1 MNEITTVGVDLAK
14 EVIVVC
20 AGDAEGRTRYFKQL
34 SFSGFAEWAVNLP
47 PCTFGMEACSS
58 AHHWARFLASQ
69 GHTPKLM
76 AAEFVA
82 PFRKSHGAKNDRND
96 AQAILVAVRQADMRF
111 VSVKSVDQQAML
123 AWHRARSGFGEERTA
138 LLNRTRGLLA
148 EFGVWVGRSSAVL
161 IRQLPILA
169 QDERL
174 PERFR
179 PLLANALEHLRRI
192 EQCIADCDAQV
203 HAHVRHSEEAKRLQ
217 ALTGI
222 GELTAS
228 ALLATVAN
236 PHDFKNG
243 RQMAA
248 WTGLV
253 PRQNSSGGKQ
263 RLGVITKR
271 GDSYLRGLLTQGA
284 RSTLQVALKRE
295 PLRRSRLE
303 QWIVAL
309 HGRVGYHKTLVA
321 IANKH
326 ARILWAILVHGESYD
341 SNAWRR
347 HAPQRTPVAA

>member
-20 AGDAEGRTRYFKQL
+20 AGDGEGRTRYFKQL
-34 SFSGFAEWAVNLP
+34 SFSGFAEWAVRLP
-47 PCTFGMEACSS
+47 PCTFGMEACST
-58 AHHWARFLASQ
+58 AHHWARFLASH
-69 GHTPKLM
+69 GHIPKLM

-82 PFRKSHGAKNDRND
+82 PFRKSQGAKNDRND
-96 AQAILVAVRQADMRF
+96 AQAILAAVRQPDMRF

-123 AWHRARSGFGEERTA
+123 AWHRARSGLSVERTA

-148 EFGVWVGRSSAVL
+148 EFGVWIGRSSAVL
-161 IRQLPILA
+161 LRQLPIL
-169 QDERL
+169 
-174 PERFR
+174 
-179 PLLANALEHLRRI
+179 EHLRHI
-192 EQCIADCDAQV
+192 DQCTAECDVQI
-203 HAHVRHSEEAKRLQ
+203 HTHVRHSEEAQRIQ
-217 ALTGI
+217 ALTGV

-228 ALLATVAN
+228 ALLATVSS
-236 PHDFKNG
+236 PRDFKNG

-284 RSTLQVALKRE
+284 RSTLQIALKRE

-326 ARILWAILVHGESYD
+326 VRILWAILVHGESYD
-341 SNAWRR
+341 PNAWRR
-347 HAPQRTPVAA
+347 HARQRSPVAA

>member
-20 AGDAEGRTRYFKQL
+20 AGDVQGRTQYFKQL
-34 SFSGFAEWAVNLP
+34 SFQGFAEWAVKLP
-47 PCTFGMEACSS
+47 PCTFGMEACST
-58 AHHWARFLASQ
+58 AHYWARFLAEH
-69 GHTPKLM
+69 GHYPKLM

-82 PFRKSHGAKNDRND
+82 PFRKSQGAKNDRND
-96 AQAILVAVRQADMRF
+96 AQAILAAVRQPDMRF

-123 AWHRARSGFGEERTA
+123 AWHRARSGYGVERTA

-148 EFGVWVGRSSAVL
+148 EFGVWIGRSTAVL
-161 IRQLPILA
+161 IRQLPELA
-169 QDERL
+169 QDQRL
-174 PERFR
+174 PEHFR
-179 PLLANALEHLRRI
+179 PILTSTLEHLRRLDH
-192 EQCIADCDAQV
+192 CIAECDGQI
-203 HAHVRHSEEAKRLQ
+203 HAHVRHNEQAKRIL
-217 ALTGI
+217 ALTGV

-236 PHDFKNG
+236 PRDFKNG

-248 WTGLV
+248 WAGLV

-326 ARILWAILVHGESYD
+326 LRILWAILAHGESYD
-341 SNAWRR
+341 PNAWRR
-347 HAPQRTPVAA
+347 YAPQRSAVAA

>member
-1 MNEITTVGVDLAK
+1 MNEITTVGADLAK

-20 AGDAEGRTRYFKQL
+20 AGDAQGRTVYFKQL
-34 SFSGFAEWAVNLP
+34 SFAGFAEWAAKLSA
-47 PCTFGMEACSS
+47 CTFGMEACST
-58 AHHWARFLASQ
+58 AHHWARFLRAH

-76 AAEFVA
+76 AAEFVT
-82 PFRKSHGAKNDRND
+82 PFRKSQSAKNDRND
-96 AQAILVAVRQADMRF
+96 AQAILAAVRQPDMRF

-123 AWHRARSGFGEERTA
+123 AWHRARAGFGEERKA

-148 EFGVWVGRSSAVL
+148 EFGVWLGRSAAVL
-161 IRQLPILA
+161 IRQLPQLA
-169 QDERL
+169 QDQRL
-174 PERFR
+174 PEHFR
-179 PLLANALEHLRRI
+179 PILSYALEHLRRI
-192 EQCIADCDAQV
+192 DQCIADCDTRI
-203 HAHVRHSEEAKRLQ
+203 HAHVRHSEEAKRIQ
-217 ALTGI
+217 ALTGV

-236 PHDFKNG
+236 PRDFKNG

-253 PRQNSSGGKQ
+253 PCQNSSGGKQ

-295 PLRRSRLE
+295 PLRRSRLQ

-309 HGRVGYHKTLVA
+309 HARVGYHKTLVA

-326 ARILWAILVHGESYD
+326 TRILWAILAHGESYD
-341 SNAWRR
+341 PDAWRR
-347 HAPQRTPVAA
+347 HAVQHRA